1 MGGKGKGRHRLPTF
15 KDSLTPV
22 GERRPRIAAG
32 SDRDDRPTWL
42 LGKLELD
49 GPWGWLAMDAETAAR
64 VKERLVGFESM
75 TFGEIEGKK
84 HHEIPRGRLCNEA
97 QARLNGLDLD
107 ESWDLVLSLRV
118 GTRERVWGLKSPSG
132 VLLLWWDPEHTVYPM
147 NITDN

>member
-1 MGGKGKGRHRLPTF
+1 
-15 KDSLTPV
+15 
-22 GERRPRIAAG
+22 
-32 SDRDDRPTWL
+32 
-42 LGKLELD
+42 
-49 GPWGWLAMDAETAAR
+49 MDPETAFR

-84 HHEIPRGRLCNEA
+84 HHEISRGKLCAEA
-97 QARLNGLDLD
+97 QARLDALDLD

-118 GTRERVWGLKSPSG
+118 ATAERVWGLKSASG